1 MESVG
6 QSSASTTA
14 SHRHSLLGRIVR
26 AQEFGLAMVIVVM
39 VLGLTAYTHFTD
51 GPVRQIEVLRL
62 VDGSSV
68 KVESEKGF
76 TIVEPDGGTREF
88 LAADGYELRGS
99 AQAPVVRRAVSVNKF
114 LNADNL
120 ISVMTA
126 TSFIAIMAV
135 AMTAIIV
142 LGGID
147 LSVGAIYALAAV
159 LGAMAIQ
166 AVAPGDSGAISALP
180 LLPALLVATLACCGI
195 GALCGLVNGVATVG
209 LGVHP
214 FIITLGGMAIYRGI
228 AFVSS
233 EGQTISGAES
243 LQSGAFKAT
252 YFGVTPVPL
261 IIMVVVAAIGVFIF
275 SQTVFGRRVF
285 AIGGN
290 EVAAR
295 YAGIPV
301 GRIKIICFTL
311 SGLLAGLSAMTYLG
325 YYGAASSDAAKGYEL
340 NVIAAAVVGGASL
353 SGGRGSALGA
363 VLGAI
368 IIQLID
374 NSIVIT
380 GISQQYKD
388 IVIGLAIV
396 IAVVIDQT
404 NNGAGAR
411 KH

>member
-1 MESVG
+1 MQSVG
-6 QSSASTTA
+6 PSSDSSSA
-14 SHRHSLLGRIVR
+14 RPSLLGRIVR

-39 VLGLTAYTHFTD
+39 LLGLTAYTHFKD
-51 GPVRQIEVLRL
+51 GPIRQLEVIALTP
-62 VDGSSV
+62 GSTVSA
-68 KVESEKGF
+68 ETDAGF
-76 TIVEPDGGTREF
+76 TITSPDGRSRQFT
-88 LAADGYELRGS
+88 ASDGYELRGS
-99 AQAPVVRRAVSVNKF
+99 AQAPIVRRATSVNKF

-126 TSFIAIMAV
+126 TSFVAIMAV
-135 AMTAIIV
+135 GMTAIIV

-147 LSVGAIYALAAV
+147 LSVGSIYALAAV

-166 AVAPGDSGAISALP
+166 WVAPGDSGAISSAPVLT
-180 LLPALLVATLACCGI
+180 ALLVTTITCCGI
-195 GALCGLVNGVATVG
+195 GALCGLINGVATVG

-228 AFVSS
+228 AFVTTK
-233 EGQTISGAES
+233 GQTISGAES

-261 IIMVVVAAIGVFIF
+261 ILMVIIAAIGVFVF
-275 SQTVFGRRVF
+275 SQTVFGRRIF

-290 EVAAR
+290 EVAAK
-295 YAGIPV
+295 YAGVPV

-311 SGLLAGLSAMTYLG
+311 CGLLAGLSAMMYLG
-325 YYGAASSDAAKGYEL
+325 YYGAASSAAGQGYEL

-363 VLGAI
+363 VLGAV

-374 NSIVIT
+374 NSILMIGVP
-380 GISQQYKD
+380 QQYKD

-404 NNGAGAR
+404 KNRVGAR
-411 KH
+411 K

>member
-1 MESVG
+1 MDSVG
-6 QSSASTTA
+6 QSSAASVTA
-14 SHRHSLLGRIVR
+14 HRHSLLGRIVR
-26 AQEFGLAMVIVVM
+26 AQEFGLAMVIVAM
-39 VLGLTAYTHFTD
+39 LIGLTLYTHLRY
-51 GPVRQIEVLRL
+51 GPVQQKNL
-62 VDGSSV
+62 VQLVEGSRVASET
-68 KVESEKGF
+68 ESGF
-76 TIVEPDGGTREF
+76 TLVEPSGKTREF
-88 LAADGYELRGS
+88 AIADGYELKGS
-99 AQAPVVRRAVSVNKF
+99 EQAPVVRRAVSINKF
-114 LNADNL
+114 LNPDNL

-135 AMTAIIV
+135 GMTAIIV

-147 LSVGAIYALAAV
+147 LSVGSIYALAAV

-166 AVAPGDSGAISALP
+166 WAAPGENGAISSIGVLP
-180 LLPALLVATLACCGI
+180 GLAVATLACCGI
-195 GALCGLVNGVATVG
+195 GAMCGLVNGVATVG

-228 AFVSS
+228 AFVTTK
-233 EGQTISGAES
+233 GQTISGAES

-252 YFGVTPVPL
+252 YWGVTPVPL
-261 IIMVVVAAIGVFIF
+261 ILMALIAAIGVFIF
-275 SQTVFGRRVF
+275 AQTVFGRRVF

-295 YAGIPV
+295 YAGVPV

-311 SGLLAGLSAMTYLG
+311 SGLLAGLSAMMYLG
-325 YYGAASSDAAKGYEL
+325 YYGAASSDAGKGYEL

-374 NSIVIT
+374 NSILMI
-380 GISQQYKD
+380 GISQEYKD

-396 IAVVIDQT
+396 VAVVIDQT
-404 NNGAGAR
+404 KNGLNKR
-411 KH
+411 K